1 MAIEQNGLGDRLLM
15 VREVAELMRVSN
27 MTVYRLI
34 KAGDLPAIRV
44 GKNFRIR
51 RSDVESYLGD
61 RFELDRLHHYQ
72 PQLDREFAEWI
83 VEMEL
88 AWTGFD
94 CASGDHPMN
103 TSIRHKRPDARAVYY
118 VGDSDGAENLWM
130 RSVPAG

>member
-1 MAIEQNGLGDRLLM
+1 MESLGDRLLM

-61 RFELDRLHHYQ
+61 RSY
-72 PQLDREFAEWI
+72 
-83 VEMEL
+83 
-88 AWTGFD
+88 G
-94 CASGDHPMN
+94 G
-103 TSIRHKRPDARAVYY
+103 
-118 VGDSDGAENLWM
+118 
-130 RSVPAG
+130 

>member
-1 MAIEQNGLGDRLLM
+1 MVGKVSSVAIEQNGLGDRLLM

-61 RFELDRLHHYQ
+61 RSY
-72 PQLDREFAEWI
+72 
-83 VEMEL
+83 
-88 AWTGFD
+88 G
-94 CASGDHPMN
+94 G
-103 TSIRHKRPDARAVYY
+103 
-118 VGDSDGAENLWM
+118 
-130 RSVPAG
+130 